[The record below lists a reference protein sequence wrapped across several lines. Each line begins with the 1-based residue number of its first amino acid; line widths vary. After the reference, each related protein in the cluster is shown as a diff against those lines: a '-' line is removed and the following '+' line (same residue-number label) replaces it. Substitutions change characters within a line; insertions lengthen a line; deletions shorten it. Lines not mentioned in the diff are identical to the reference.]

1 MQLFRRRLRSIGGED
16 EGARDFAPFR
26 VRRGHHG
33 RLGDGGMR
41 GEHILDLD
49 RIDILAARD
58 EHLLP
63 AAGDV
68 GEAIGVAAGKVARA
82 EPAVGGE
89 SRTRR
94 LLVVPVTRSE
104 EHTSELQSLM
114 RNSYAVF
121 CLKKKLI
128 NKEK

>member
-1 MQLFRRRLRSIGGED
+1 
-16 EGARDFAPFR
+16 
-26 VRRGHHG
+26 
-33 RLGDGGMR
+33 MR

-94 LLVVPVTRSE
+94 LLVVPVTRRDAGARE
-104 EHTSELQSLM
+104 EQVADGPVPHVAPFLVD
-114 RNSYAVF
+114 YAGAAEQLRPADRSDPTPGLRRIPHAPGRPRF
-121 CLKKKLI
+121 RHAHP
-128 NKEK
+128 ETGR

>member
-1 MQLFRRRLRSIGGED
+1 
-16 EGARDFAPFR
+16 
-26 VRRGHHG
+26 
-33 RLGDGGMR
+33 MR

-94 LLVVPVTRSE
+94 LIVVPVTRRDDGARE
-104 EHTSELQSLM
+104 EQVATIPSGTSHTSSSPKRAEQRSCGLPTEH
-114 RNSYAVF
+114 
-121 CLKKKLI
+121 I
-128 NKEK
+128 